1 MPGRGT
7 RDGGRV
13 RPRWRSPVAH
23 AAVVAAALVPAALI
37 VVDLVADRL
46 GANPIEEITHRTGDW
61 TIRLLLATLAVT
73 PLRRL
78 TGWNGIIRFRR
89 TIGLLAFTYVSLHFL
104 TWVVLDQGLFLQ
116 GDALGYVLED
126 VAKRPYITVGFAAFV
141 LLVPLA
147 VTSTR
152 GWVRRLGRRWTA
164 LHRVVYVAAALGAL
178 HYLWLVKGE
187 QLTPVWYALI
197 AVGLLALRVRAGPR
211 RTATVGDGPGLFSPR
226 PPVPVPAPVP
236 PAATPAAAPPPS

>member
-1 MPGRGT
+1 MRGTGT
-7 RDGGRV
+7 RDGEGRSTTEWTD
-13 RPRWRSPVAH
+13 RA
-23 AAVVAAALVPAALI
+23 AAVVAVALVPAAL
-37 VVDLVADRL
+37 VVADLLRDNL

-61 TIRLLLATLAVT
+61 TIRLLLGALAVT
-73 PLRRL
+73 PLRTL

-89 TIGLLAFTYVSLHFL
+89 TIGLLAFGYASLHSH
-104 TWVVLDQGLFLQ
+104 VGRARPGPVPQ

-126 VAKRPYITVGFAAFV
+126 VAKRPYITVGFTAFA

-164 LHRVVYVAAALGAL
+164 LHRVVYVAAALGTL

-187 QLTPVWYALI
+187 QVTPVWYAL
-197 AVGLLALRVRAGPR
+197 VLVVLLAARVAVARFVSP
-211 RTATVGDGPGLFSPR
+211 PR
-226 PPVPVPAPVP
+226 PAPLRAPAPRGP
-236 PAATPAAAPPPS
+236 TPAAAPPPP

>member
-1 MPGRGT
+1 MRRLLAQVT
-7 RDGGRV
+7 
-13 RPRWRSPVAH
+13 
-23 AAVVAAALVPAALI
+23 VVGLALVPAMLI
-37 VVDLVADRL
+37 VTDLLGDRL

-61 TIRLLLATLAVT
+61 TIRLLLGALAVT

-78 TGWNGIIRFRR
+78 TGWNGVIRFRR
-89 TIGLLAFTYVSLHFL
+89 TLGLLAFTYATIHFL

-116 GDALGYVLED
+116 GDALGYVLDD
-126 VAKRPYITVGFAAFV
+126 VAKRPYITVGFTAFV

-164 LHRVVYVAAALGAL
+164 LHRLVYVSAALGTL

-187 QLTPVWYALI
+187 QLAPVWYALVLV
-197 AVGLLALRVRAGPR
+197 ALLAVRLRPPRSAAAGPIS
-211 RTATVGDGPGLFSPR
+211 PPR
-226 PPVPVPAPVP
+226 PAPLPASAPRAP
-236 PAATPAAAPPPS
+236 TPAAAPPRPSR

>member
-1 MPGRGT
+1 MQGTGT

-13 RPRWRSPVAH
+13 PRRRSWSLAQ
-23 AAVVAAALVPAALI
+23 AALVAVALIPAALI
-37 VVDLVADRL
+37 VADLLRDNL

-61 TIRLLLATLAVT
+61 TIRLLLAALAVT

-89 TIGLLAFTYVSLHFL
+89 TVGLLAFGYASVHFL

-126 VAKRPYITVGFAAFV
+126 VAKRPYITVGFTAFV

-164 LHRVVYVAAALGAL
+164 LHRVVYVAAALGTL

-187 QLTPVWYALI
+187 QVTPVWYAL
-197 AVGLLALRVRAGPR
+197 VLVVLLAARVAVARFVSPR
-211 RTATVGDGPGLFSPR
+211 RLAPL
-226 PPVPVPAPVP
+226 PAPAR
-236 PAATPAAAPPPS
+236 PAPTPAGGPPPPS

>member
-1 MPGRGT
+1 MRGGGT
-7 RDGGRV
+7 RDGGGVHPRG
-13 RPRWRSPVAH
+13 RWRLAQ
-23 AAVVAAALVPAALI
+23 AAVVAAAMVPAGLI
-37 VVDLVADRL
+37 VADLLRDNL

-61 TIRLLLATLAVT
+61 TIRLLLGALAVT

-78 TGWNGIIRFRR
+78 TGWNGIVRLRR
-89 TIGLLAFTYVSLHFL
+89 TIGLLAFTYASLHFL

-116 GDALGYVLED
+116 GDALGYVLDD
-126 VAKRPYITVGFAAFV
+126 VAKRPYVTVGFTAFV

-164 LHRVVYVAAALGAL
+164 LHRLVYVAAALGTL

-187 QLTPVWYALI
+187 QVTPVWYALVLVVLLGSRVAI
-197 AVGLLALRVRAGPR
+197 ARFVNLRR
-211 RTATVGDGPGLFSPR
+211 
-226 PPVPVPAPVP
+226 PAPLP
-236 PAATPAAAPPPS
+236 APAPRAATPAAAPPPP

>member
-1 MPGRGT
+1 
-7 RDGGRV
+7 
-13 RPRWRSPVAH
+13 
-23 AAVVAAALVPAALI
+23 VAAALVPAGLI
-37 VVDLVADRL
+37 VADLLRDAL

-78 TGWNGIIRFRR
+78 TGWNDLIRFRR
-89 TIGLLAFTYVSLHFL
+89 TVGLLAFGYASLHFL

-126 VAKRPYITVGFAAFV
+126 VAKRPYITVGFTAFV

-164 LHRVVYVAAALGAL
+164 LHRVVYVAAALGTL

-187 QLTPVWYALI
+187 QVTPVWYALVL
-197 AVGLLALRVRAGPR
+197 VGLLAARVAVAR
-211 RTATVGDGPGLFSPR
+211 RVSPPR
-226 PPVPVPAPVP
+226 PAPPPAP
-236 PAATPAAAPPPS
+236 ARRGATPAAAPPPP